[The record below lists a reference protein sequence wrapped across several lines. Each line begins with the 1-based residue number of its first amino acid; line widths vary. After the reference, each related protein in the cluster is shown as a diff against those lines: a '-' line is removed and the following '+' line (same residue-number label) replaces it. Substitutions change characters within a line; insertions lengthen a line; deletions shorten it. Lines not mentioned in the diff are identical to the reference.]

1 MFESEKNLLV
11 KLCQKSN
18 SARQGALEAELTGRG
33 VHFENWDDMALVVP
47 SAAENVIVLC
57 AHFDAVRNSFGYNDN
72 GMALVTA
79 LKLLGELPPCIEFV
93 FTNGEEHGA
102 VGARYYLEHC
112 AKDIRGCIN
121 LDVVGCF
128 DQVYLDTMNCS
139 AAASLT
145 DCKQGEMPMNDACA
159 FASEGD
165 PLGLLF
171 ERSARDRFRR
181 RHHGNLVHDSQ
192 SVQRQRFQH
201 AQLRNDS
208 KSLGRGEKSC
218 KFVGCGVKS
227 FQNTAVA
234 IQIFQYFGAACRL
247 TD

>member
-159 FASEGD
+159 FASEGIPSVCFSSGPRGTD
-165 PLGLLF
+165 FDGGIMEIWSTIHNQCRDNDFSMLNFEMIQKVSAEVKKVVNLL
-171 ERSARDRFRR
+171 D
-181 RHHGNLVHDSQ
+181 
-192 SVQRQRFQH
+192 
-201 AQLRNDS
+201 
-208 KSLGRGEKSC
+208 
-218 KFVGCGVKS
+218 
-227 FQNTAVA
+227 
-234 IQIFQYFGAACRL
+234 AA
-247 TD
+247 